1 MVIEKYDVSLYNQ
14 NYKRIKKI
22 VEYFQTMT
30 QYLLGILLIIF
41 ICYMVI
47 ELIEED
53 SPYAYDILI
62 PVFAILFLI
71 TIPFVI
77 CFVVYSIQLNRFKHL
92 APYPFRLELSYDGI
106 LTFKTKRDTKALS
119 NIINYYNEDDNYLV
133 IQGTYFKRFIIP
145 TFIENYEHF
154 CNLLDI
160 IINNKELIDKSKV
173 LSKHINNH
181 IDYINQ
187 LSSLDY
193 IIVYDEVSPID
204 TAKIFVDSFT
214 KKEMLLETV
223 EKDGMYYICAYSNI
237 EEIKNIGYP
246 FIKRTNFK
254 SLYEYATSS
263 ELKSQ
268 LFHDVIQTYGILI
281 NRNSDKIYIKP
292 IRSDNDDNT
301 WN

>member
-1 MVIEKYDVSLYNQ
+1 MVFSYVVDSLEGGNSAYVDNVMIPTVS
-14 NYKRIKKI
+14 
-22 VEYFQTMT
+22 
-30 QYLLGILLIIF
+30 
-41 ICYMVI
+41 
-47 ELIEED
+47 
-53 SPYAYDILI
+53 
-62 PVFAILFLI
+62 ILFLI
-71 TIPFVI
+71 SIPFVI
-77 CFVVYSIQLNRFKHL
+77 CYILHSIQLNRFKHL